1 MKVALT
7 HLSEED
13 AVEEVARL
21 CLVLG
26 NVGVGVHP
34 EDLRRRVDR
43 QVLGVLDVALV
54 LKRSTGDQLGPVYTK
69 LQHQRCDDASDTVLP
84 ENNGVAP
91 EWMATTF
98 WSDSIVFNEDSI
110 VSIIKALSQH

>member
-7 HLSEED
+7 HLSEKD

-26 NVGVGVHP
+26 DVGVGVHA

-54 LKRSTGDQLGPVYTK
+54 LKHSTDNRLHLLIPKGLIGGSLESP
-69 LQHQRCDDASDTVLP
+69 
-84 ENNGVAP
+84 
-91 EWMATTF
+91 
-98 WSDSIVFNEDSI
+98 
-110 VSIIKALSQH
+110 